1 MTASVFEASQLPNQN
16 RVGPYTYVPTEW
28 ICILFLVLYSIST
41 IIHLSQAVKF
51 RLWWMLPTATFA
63 GVLEILGWSA
73 RLWSSHSPKLLTPYE
88 MQLVGTIIAPTPLV
102 AANFI
107 ILGKIINQVGP
118 QYSRLT
124 PKLYTIIFCCFDVIC
139 LIVQAFGGASA
150 AHAVS
155 QDTSAA
161 MGANIMLG
169 GIAAQLFAI
178 VVYVTLASEFFLRLK
193 FNSPFRH
200 VEQPRVLEKGQS
212 AVSKNLRVLI
222 CAMAFCT
229 LCIFIRSIYRTVEL
243 AGGWFGPVITTQHY
257 FDWLDGAMVTLAIYS
272 LNFFHPG
279 IWLNKENPTGHDLE
293 QAADEEEEEAEE
305 EAAA

>member
-1 MTASVFEASQLPNQN
+1 MSLASVLATSPTQQIG
-16 RVGPYTYVPTEW
+16 VGPYNYVPTEW
-28 ICILFLVLYSIST
+28 ICILFVVLYSIST
-41 IIHLSQAVKF
+41 VLHLGQALKF

-63 GVLEILGWSA
+63 GVLEVLGWSA
-73 RLWSSHSPKLLTPYE
+73 RLWSSKSPRLLTPYE

-118 QYSRLT
+118 QFSRLT
-124 PKLYTIIFCCFDVIC
+124 PKLYTIIFCCFDVAC
-139 LIVQAFGGASA
+139 LIVQALGGASA
-150 AHAVS
+150 ARAVS
-155 QDTSAA
+155 QESSAT

-178 VVYVTLASEFFLRLK
+178 VVYVALAAEFFLRLK
-193 FNSPFRH
+193 YNAPFRH
-200 VEQPRVLEKGQS
+200 VEQPRISEKGQRS
-212 AVSKNLRVLI
+212 VSKNLRILI

-243 AGGWFGPVITTQHY
+243 AGGWFGPVITTERY
-257 FDWLDGAMVTLAIYS
+257 FDWLDGAMVTLAIYT

-279 IWLNKENPTGHDLE
+279 IWLNKDDPTAYASQ
-293 QAADEEEEEAEE
+293 QAADEE
-305 EAAA
+305 AAT

>member
-1 MTASVFEASQLPNQN
+1 MTLASVFATSNPPQN
-16 RVGPYTYVPTEW
+16 HVGPYNYVPTEW
-28 ICILFLVLYSIST
+28 ICILFVVLYSIST
-41 IIHLSQAVKF
+41 VLHLGQALKF

-63 GVLEILGWSA
+63 GVLEVLGWSA

-118 QYSRLT
+118 QFSRLT

-139 LIVQAFGGASA
+139 LIVQALGGASA
-150 AHAVS
+150 ARAVS
-155 QDTSAA
+155 QGTGAA

-178 VVYVTLASEFFLRLK
+178 VVYVALAAEFFLRLK
-193 FNSPFRH
+193 LNAPFRH
-200 VEQPRVLEKGQS
+200 VEQPRISEKGQR
-212 AVSKNLRVLI
+212 AVSKNLRILI

-229 LCIFIRSIYRTVEL
+229 LCILIRSIYRTVEL
-243 AGGWFGPVITTQHY
+243 AGGWFGPVITTERY
-257 FDWLDGAMVTLAIYS
+257 FDWLDGAMVTLAIYT

-279 IWLNKENPTGHDLE
+279 VWFNKDDLIARPSQE
-293 QAADEEEEEAEE
+293 AADEE
-305 EAAA
+305 AAA